1 MRFEFYTDVLDIFVG
16 VWVLNMFIYFMDTHD
31 LYVILIM
38 FLIFLLLLSPILI
51 RYSFIFSSTS
61 T

>member
-16 VWVLNMFIYFMDTHD
+16 VWVLDMFIYFMDTHD